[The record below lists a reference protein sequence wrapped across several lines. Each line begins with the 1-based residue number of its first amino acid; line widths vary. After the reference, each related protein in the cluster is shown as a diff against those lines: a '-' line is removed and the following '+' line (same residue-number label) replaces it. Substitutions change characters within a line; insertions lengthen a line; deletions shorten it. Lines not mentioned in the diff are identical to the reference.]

1 MSCLICA
8 GRAESVECSA
18 GWEERKCPQCG
29 CYRMSQTLVLMMM
42 DEGQIFDAAK
52 MRAWLAVRRGAVPVP
67 SIELHEA
74 IVVR

>member
-18 GWEERKCPQCG
+18 GWEERSCPQCG
-29 CYRMSQTLVLMMM
+29 CYRMSHSLVLMMM
-42 DEGQIFDAAK
+42 DEGQIFDAVK
-52 MRAWLAVRRGAVPVP
+52 MREWLSTRRGAVPVP
-67 SIELHEA
+67 SIGEQEA